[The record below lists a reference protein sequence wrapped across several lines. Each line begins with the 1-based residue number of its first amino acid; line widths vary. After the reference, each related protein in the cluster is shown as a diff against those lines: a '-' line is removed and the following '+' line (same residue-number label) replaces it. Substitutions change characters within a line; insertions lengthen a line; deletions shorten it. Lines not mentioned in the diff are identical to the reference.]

1 MGKGRYLLKRFIYIV
16 FVFFIISILMFFIY
30 KIMPGDPVTMM
41 LGDAKANMKPDAYQR
56 LYDQTRENLG
66 LNGPLIV
73 QYIRWIGNMLTG
85 NFGYS
90 TQYKKDVIDM
100 IGTPMLNTVMLNLVS
115 MLVTFLIAVPLG
127 IATAVRKNGVFDK
140 TIQVVTI
147 IGYSLPSFI
156 IALLAIFAFA
166 VKIPI
171 FPISGVRTAGFEG
184 NALQTALDTLWHM
197 SLPVIV
203 MSISGIGSITRYVRA
218 AMIDVLRMDYIKTAR
233 AKGLR
238 EKVVIYVHAFRNA
251 QTARALR
258 TEQAFVPGEAQHVH
272 AQCAHVHRHGARRLR
287 RIQHEQ
293 GTCLVRHACH
303 ARDVVHVARQIRRV
317 RGSDELWTARER
329 ALVRREIK
337 RGIRQ
342 NVGDLHPATALVT
355 CAKERAQYGVVRSRC
370 GHGALPRR
378 KQAVNGRV
386 ERHRDVQCERN
397 ARSRRGPKQ
406 LRHASARVVYR
417 HARSQRRR
425 VHAAPHAAER
435 RQGVRDSLR
444 HLGRL
449 LQCSGRIV
457 EINHGSSFYQAP
469 PDLPE
474 RRESRRKASSHA
486 SPLALSYRSS
496 AQSAAPMAP
505 A

>member
-184 NALQTALDTLWHM
+184 NALQTALDTLWQHH
-197 SLPVIV
+197 PVCA
-203 MSISGIGSITRYVRA
+203 GRHDRRA
-218 AMIDVLRMDYIKTAR
+218 AH
-233 AKGLR
+233 GL
-238 EKVVIYVHAFRNA
+238 H
-251 QTARALR
+251 QDC
-258 TEQAFVPGEAQHVH
+258 PGQGPAGKSGYLCPRFPQRPDPRGDHCHRLGGFPVWRL
-272 AQCAHVHRHGARRLR
+272 HRH
-287 RIQHEQ
+287 
-293 GTCLVRHACH
+293 
-303 ARDVVHVARQIRRV
+303 
-317 RGSDELWTARER
+317 
-329 ALVRREIK
+329 
-337 RGIRQ
+337 
-342 NVGDLHPATALVT
+342 
-355 CAKERAQYGVVRSRC
+355 
-370 GHGALPRR
+370 
-378 KQAVNGRV
+378 
-386 ERHRDVQCERN
+386 
-397 ARSRRGPKQ
+397 
-406 LRHASARVVYR
+406 
-417 HARSQRRR
+417 
-425 VHAAPHAAER
+425 
-435 RQGVRDSLR
+435 
-444 HLGRL
+444 
-449 LQCSGRIV
+449 
-457 EINHGSSFYQAP
+457 
-469 PDLPE
+469 
-474 RRESRRKASSHA
+474 
-486 SPLALSYRSS
+486 
-496 AQSAAPMAP
+496 
-505 A
+505 